1 MPSSRRPTPPSS
13 SQPEPEYSRRET
25 PRSRTHSTRPKKYSV
40 AHLPRRVVHAA
51 REDEAVNNP
60 IVENTDDE
68 ANRQAKIKRRL
79 RLKRRLTPWEL
90 AGFAASCVACAF
102 LLNEIGGAQS
112 DFRQIHNQVAEKQ
125 ENFRILD
132 KQRNDEKNRLAHL
145 KSEKGR
151 EQLLAERGYLRP
163 GDRILLF
170 PFEKKLA
177 DGKTGN
183 RKQETVLR

>member
-13 SQPEPEYSRRET
+13 SQPEPEYSRRES
-25 PRSRTHSTRPKKYSV
+25 PRVRTHSTRPEKYSV
-40 AHLPRRVVHAA
+40 THLPRHVVHAA
-51 REDEAVNNP
+51 REDEV
-60 IVENTDDE
+60 VGNTEEE

-79 RLKRRLTPWEL
+79 RSKRRLTPWEL
-90 AGFAASCVACAF
+90 AGFAVSCVACAF
-102 LLNEIGGAQS
+102 LLNEIGGAQA
-112 DFRQIHNQVAEKQ
+112 DLRQIHNQVVEKQ

-132 KQRNDEKNRLAHL
+132 KQRNDEKNRLTRL

-170 PFEKKLA
+170 PPEEKLT
-177 DGKTGN
+177 DGETGN
-183 RKQETVLR
+183 GKQETVLR